1 MDYATSKTRE
11 VGAAVAEDSGARTG
25 ETEIAELPK
34 PRERFLELRSRLSQ
48 RRGIAYGVFGVIG
61 FFVIWEIGHQIT
73 PAAKQQ
79 FLPSPGT
86 VIVTLYELLAEKG
99 FIGDIGKSI
108 FRIYVSYFL
117 ACLIAVPI
125 GILMGCFARLRAL
138 IGPTIAGWRYLPA
151 VAFVPLLLIW
161 FGAGDNSKMALLFLG
176 CFWFVIVVILDN
188 VLAVPDELIESS
200 LTMGS
205 GRWRVMY
212 DVVWKYSAPTIM
224 DSLRSLAAI
233 GFTYLVV
240 AEIVAAT
247 DGIGA
252 VMMRAGRFFHV
263 DVIMAGILTIG
274 VLGILT
280 DVAFRFASRFMFPYN
295 YRRRG

>member
-1 MDYATSKTRE
+1 MDETTPAARE
-11 VGAAVAEDSGARTG
+11 QSAPLTGGNGRRAAEAE
-25 ETEIAELPK
+25 IPKLPK

-48 RRGIAYGVFGVIG
+48 RKTILYGIVGVIV
-61 FFVIWEIGHQIT
+61 FFVIWEIGHLIT
-73 PAAKQQ
+73 PESQQ
-79 FLPSPGT
+79 RFLPSPGT

-108 FRIYVSYFL
+108 YRIYLSYFL

-125 GILMGCFARLRAL
+125 GVLMGCFARLRAL
-138 IGPTIAGWRYLPA
+138 IGPTVAGWRYLPA

-161 FGAGDNSKMALLFLG
+161 FGAGDTAKMALLFLG
-176 CFWFVIVVILDN
+176 CFWFLMVVILDN
-188 VLAVPDELIESS
+188 VLSVPDELIESS
-200 LTMGS
+200 LTMGA
-205 GRWRVMY
+205 GRWRVVF

-233 GFTYLVV
+233 GWTYLVV

-252 VMMRAGRFFHV
+252 VMMRAGRFLHV

-280 DVAFRFASRFMFPYN
+280 DTGFRIASRLMFPYN
-295 YRRRG
+295 FRRRG

>member
-1 MDYATSKTRE
+1 MDERASAARE
-11 VGAAVAEDSGARTG
+11 RPTTLAGGSTPSAAEAEVPK
-25 ETEIAELPK
+25 LPK

-48 RRGIAYGVFGVIG
+48 KKAILYGIVGVVI
-61 FFVIWEIGHQIT
+61 FFVIWEIGHLTT
-73 PAAKQQ
+73 PAAQQ
-79 FLPSPGT
+79 RFLPSPGT

-125 GILMGCFARLRAL
+125 GVLMGCFARLRAL
-138 IGPTIAGWRYLPA
+138 IGPTVAGWRYLPA

-161 FGAGDNSKMALLFLG
+161 FGAGDSAKMALLFLG
-176 CFWFVIVVILDN
+176 CFWFLMVVILDN
-188 VLAVPDELIESS
+188 VLSVPDELVESS
-200 LTMGS
+200 LTMGA
-205 GRWRVMY
+205 GRWRVVF

-233 GFTYLVV
+233 GWTYLVV

-252 VMMRAGRFFHV
+252 VMMRAGRFLHV

-280 DVAFRFASRFMFPYN
+280 DIAFRLASRLMFPYN
-295 YRRRG
+295 FRRRG